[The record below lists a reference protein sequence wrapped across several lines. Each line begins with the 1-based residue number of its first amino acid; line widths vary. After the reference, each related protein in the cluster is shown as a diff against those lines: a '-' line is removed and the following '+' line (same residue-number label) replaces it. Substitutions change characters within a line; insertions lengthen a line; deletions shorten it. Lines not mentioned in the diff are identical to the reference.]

1 MEYMKKNKGFSENPK
16 VSIVIPMYNVELYIE
31 ECLRSL
37 SSQTYD
43 DFEIICVDDGSDD
56 RTVEI
61 VKKLMADDRRIH
73 LYEHPHCGRAG
84 VIRNFG
90 MEKAHGDYFLFLD
103 GDDFFEK
110 EMIEKVMDKIKEDEA
125 DVCVFG
131 ARKYMESTKVF
142 KKYNAINEEYIPD
155 QLPFEGKT
163 FPYIFNIC
171 SATPWS
177 KMFKRSLIEKWHIQF
192 MPLERSNDVFF
203 VRFAMAM
210 AQRITILNEVL
221 VNYRQSS
228 GSLQATNDKTPL
240 DWYSAL
246 LELKEK
252 LYEYNIFDN
261 VEQSFINYCLSL
273 GMYHLNTLKSGSTF
287 CQLYDEL
294 KFNCFVKLGVI
305 DYDPIKFYSYN
316 DQKSVQLEKM
326 KRYTSEEY
334 LFEEYSEWA
343 GEEGYWRDR
352 RKKAEQEMRSI
363 KQSFTFKIGK
373 AALFIPGKVKS
384 TIGDKNGKK

>member
-1 MEYMKKNKGFSENPK
+1 MDYMKKKSNFSENPEI
-16 VSIVIPMYNVELYIE
+16 SIIIPMYNVEAYIE
-31 ECLRSL
+31 ECILSL
-37 SSQTYD
+37 LSQTYD

-56 RTVEI
+56 HTVEI
-61 VKKLMADDRRIH
+61 VKKLMADDERIY
-73 LYEHPHCGRAG
+73 LYEYPHCGRAG
-84 VIRNFG
+84 IIRNFG
-90 MEKAHGDYFLFLD
+90 MTKARGEYFLFLD

-110 EMIEKVMDKIKEDEA
+110 EMIEKVFGKIKEDEA

-131 ARKYMESTKVF
+131 ARKYMENTKVYR
-142 KKYNAINEEYIPD
+142 KYNAINEEYIPD

-177 KMFKRSLIEKWHIQF
+177 KMFKRSLIQKWHIQF

-252 LYEYNIFDN
+252 LYEYNIFDS

-273 GMYHLNTLKSGSTF
+273 GLYHLNSLKSEDMF

-294 KFNCFVKLGVI
+294 KFNCFVKLGVS
-305 DYDPIKFYSYN
+305 DYEPAKFYSYN
-316 DQKSVQLEKM
+316 DKKSAQLEKM
-326 KRYTSEEY
+326 KKYTSEEY
-334 LFEEYSEWA
+334 LFEEYLEWVK
-343 GEEGYWRDR
+343 EEKYWKNRK
-352 RKKAEQEMRSI
+352 KKAEQEVRNI
-363 KQSFTFKIGK
+363 KESVTFKTGK
-373 AALFIPGKVKS
+373 AALFIPGKAKS
-384 TIGDKNGKK
+384 IIGGKNEIN

>member
-1 MEYMKKNKGFSENPK
+1 MDYMKKKSNFSENPEI
-16 VSIVIPMYNVELYIE
+16 SIIIPMYNVEAYIE
-31 ECLRSL
+31 ECILSL
-37 SSQTYD
+37 LSQTYD

-56 RTVEI
+56 HTVEI
-61 VKKLMADDRRIH
+61 VKKLMADDERIY
-73 LYEHPHCGRAG
+73 LYEYPHCGRAG
-84 VIRNFG
+84 IIRNFG
-90 MEKAHGDYFLFLD
+90 MTKARGEYFLFLD

-110 EMIEKVMDKIKEDEA
+110 EMIEKVFGKIKEDEA

-131 ARKYMESTKVF
+131 ARKYMENTKVYR
-142 KKYNAINEEYIPD
+142 KYNAINEEYIPD

-177 KMFKRSLIEKWHIQF
+177 KMFKRSLIQKWHIQF

-252 LYEYNIFDN
+252 LYEYNIFDS

-273 GMYHLNTLKSGSTF
+273 GLYHLNSLKSEDMF

-294 KFNCFVKLGVI
+294 KFNCFVKLGVT
-305 DYDPIKFYSYN
+305 DYEPAKFYSYN
-316 DQKSVQLEKM
+316 DKKSAQLEKM
-326 KRYTSEEY
+326 KKYTSEEY
-334 LFEEYSEWA
+334 LFEEYLEWVK
-343 GEEGYWRDR
+343 EEKYWKNRK
-352 RKKAEQEMRSI
+352 KKAEQEVRNI
-363 KQSFTFKIGK
+363 KESVTFKTGK

-384 TIGDKNGKK
+384 IIGGKNEIN